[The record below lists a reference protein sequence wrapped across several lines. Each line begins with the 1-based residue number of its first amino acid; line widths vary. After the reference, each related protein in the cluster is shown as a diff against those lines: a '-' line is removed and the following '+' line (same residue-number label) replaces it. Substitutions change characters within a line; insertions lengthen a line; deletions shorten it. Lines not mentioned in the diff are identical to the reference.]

1 MRNFSSHLTYWLI
14 ACQEPRVEEE
24 AFDEELVFSEGYAS
38 LDGRSGEESAEDNDE
53 VPPTSPNVDE
63 KSGITCYVSRLVI
76 RQLKVEVHTH
86 NDHVLQAVVTPN
98 LQPACFVVSR
108 VLFSKLGNTNWRIV
122 QSHDDGHI
130 YIKMREKD
138 MRRCH
143 GKRYE
148 WMGEQ
153 VTFRRVI
160 SLKLLKPEPM
170 EAGPVIKIF

>member
-24 AFDEELVFSEGYAS
+24 AFDEGLVSPEGYAS

-53 VPPTSPNVDE
+53 DDEEVPPRSPEVDE
-63 KSGITCYVSRLVI
+63 KSATSINVSCLVI
-76 RQLKVEVHTH
+76 RQLKVENGCT
-86 NDHVLQAVVTPN
+86 DHVLQAVVTPN

-122 QSHDDGHI
+122 QSHDAGDSAHI
-130 YIKMREKD
+130 YIKMPTKD
-138 MRRCH
+138 VRRCH

-153 VTFRRVI
+153 VTFRKVI
-160 SLKLLKPEPM
+160 SLRS
-170 EAGPVIKIF
+170 

>member
-1 MRNFSSHLTYWLI
+1 M
-14 ACQEPRVEEE
+14 
-24 AFDEELVFSEGYAS
+24 
-38 LDGRSGEESAEDNDE
+38 
-53 VPPTSPNVDE
+53 
-63 KSGITCYVSRLVI
+63 I
-76 RQLKVEVHTH
+76 RQLKVEAQTHT
-86 NDHVLQAVVTPN
+86 DHVLQAVVTPN

-108 VLFSKLGNTNWRIV
+108 VLFSKLGNTKWRIV
-122 QSHDDGHI
+122 QSTDDGHI